1 MVLVFLGIGLL
12 CLTIGIW
19 LYAKY
24 PNCGRRPEKMD
35 VAICTFNTL
44 GAILTSICVIA
55 SLILTGYL
63 SMRPVI
69 DDKITMYQEE
79 NTAIEQSVASVV
91 TQYQYY
97 EHDTYAELKTESP
110 TVLISLFPE
119 LKSDTLISKQIEIY
133 VANNQKIKELKEEKL
148 NYTPMA

>member
-79 NTAIEQSVASVV
+79 NTAIEQ
-91 TQYQYY
+91 
-97 EHDTYAELKTESP
+97 AELKTESP